1 MCAYKHMAEAW
12 RKPANSYLKA
22 TMQDAAIKWRR
33 DPTILRLDRPT
44 RLDRASN
51 LGYRAKQGFV
61 VVRVRIR
68 KGGARKHRPISG
80 RRQRAMGVTKFTR
93 SKSLKSIAQDR
104 VAKKFPN
111 LKVMNSYWVWQDGRN
126 MWFETVLVDP
136 KCSATRSSRQNHT
149 M

>member
-1 MCAYKHMAEAW
+1 MCAYKYMSEAW
-12 RKPANSYLKA
+12 RKPAASYLKA
-22 TMQDAAIKWRR
+22 TMRDATIKWRR

-44 RLDRASN
+44 RLDRARN

-68 KGGARKHRPISG
+68 RGGARKHRAISG
-80 RRQRAMGVTKFTR
+80 RRPRAMGVSKFTR
-93 SKSLKSIAQDR
+93 SKSLKNIAQDR

-111 LKVMNSYWVWQDGRN
+111 LRVINSYWVWQDGRN
-126 MWFETVLVDP
+126 MWFETVLVDA
-136 KCSATRSSRQNHT
+136 KCPAVKSDLQSHT